1 MLNWG
6 KKESECHGNMT
17 SKSPRVELG
26 EATLGASKGPSIT
39 AKERPVERKQ
49 CWGQDEEWVHLV
61 RWPSAQSRFCPA
73 ASVVFRPLVLQLCA
87 YY

>member
-17 SKSPRVELG
+17 SKSPIVELG

-49 CWGQDEEWVHLV
+49 CWGQDEE
-61 RWPSAQSRFCPA
+61 
-73 ASVVFRPLVLQLCA
+73 
-87 YY
+87 